1 MNAVAAIGRTLELGD
16 SISMHIGKANKRN
29 NEICALRSEGCLRT
43 HKHGA
48 RPAVVGVYLAALLLG
63 VAGCATHTKA
73 ALTEDEIREKTL
85 SYKPERPDV
94 LLVSGEKV
102 TFDDV
107 MSLSPEADASPPTLK
122 DKLMVI
128 ARQMPLEV
136 FMKEAGPII
145 RQRLHSNIA
154 NIVLYKRARRELG
167 AKTDEQLDKMV
178 EKELRKFTLEH
189 GGNGAAADAA
199 LQEMG
204 MSRER
209 FKEYKKKQVL
219 SQYYVMSKFPYNR
232 PITHGELLE
241 YYEKMK
247 KDNFFQAGVV
257 QFRLID
263 IQIMKMPLSDAND
276 DPILAARTLAKGL
289 MERIKA
295 GEDFGELA
303 KKYSHDLRGAS
314 GGLWPER
321 DPDSLAQPYDVLGK
335 KALEMK
341 PGEVAGPIEALDHIF
356 VLKLEKKQ
364 EKGYRPLVEV
374 QDKLQEQIM
383 IDRRRAALEQLEA
396 EIAQQAA
403 AGNTDRFVDWCL
415 RNLYNQARAPAQAP

>member
-1 MNAVAAIGRTLELGD
+1 MRQ
-16 SISMHIGKANKRN
+16 
-29 NEICALRSEGCLRT
+29 C
-43 HKHGA
+43 KHGIRRA
-48 RPAVVGVYLAALLLG
+48 IFGICLTGLVLCG
-63 VAGCATHTKA
+63 AGCAGHTKA
-73 ALTEDEIREKTL
+73 ALTEEEIRQYTL
-85 SYKPERPDV
+85 SYKPERPDE

-102 TFDDV
+102 TCDDV
-107 MSLSPEADASPPTLK
+107 LSLSPEANATPPTLK
-122 DKLMVI
+122 DKLIEM
-128 ARQMPLEV
+128 ARQMPLEP
-136 FMKEAGPII
+136 FMKEAMPII

-154 NIVLYKRARRELG
+154 NIVLYKRARKELG
-167 AKTDEQLDKMV
+167 TKTDEQLDKMV

-219 SQYYVMSKFPYNR
+219 SQYYVVSKFPYNR

-247 KDNFFQAGVV
+247 KDNFFRPGVI

-263 IQIMKMPLSDAND
+263 IQITKIQLSDAND
-276 DPILAARTLAKGL
+276 DPIQAAGTLAKSV
-289 MERIKA
+289 MERVKA

-303 KKYSHDLRGAS
+303 KKYSHDPRGAS
-314 GGLWPER
+314 GGLWPEW
-321 DPDSLAQPYDVLGK
+321 DPKSLAEPYDVLGK

-356 VLKLEKKQ
+356 IVKLEKRQ

-383 IDRRRAALEQLEA
+383 SDRRRAALEQLEV
-396 EIAQQAA
+396 EIGQQVA
-403 AGNTDRFVDWCL
+403 AGNTDRFIDYCL
-415 RNLYNQARAPAQAP
+415 ESLYRQAHPPAQAP

>member
-1 MNAVAAIGRTLELGD
+1 MR
-16 SISMHIGKANKRN
+16 IGKTN
-29 NEICALRSEGCLRT
+29 NSDSMIRDPWREPGGRF
-43 HKHGA
+43 
-48 RPAVVGVYLAALLLG
+48 VVVIACLAALLLSD
-63 VAGCATHTKA
+63 AGCATHTKA
-73 ALTEDEIREKTL
+73 ALTEQEIRQKTL
-85 SYKPERPDV
+85 SYKPEPDV

-107 MSLSPEADASPPTLK
+107 MSLSPEADATPPTLK

-128 ARQMPLEV
+128 ARQMSLEA
-136 FMKEAGPII
+136 FMKDAQPII
-145 RQRLHSNIA
+145 RQRLHHNIA

-167 AKTDEQLDKMV
+167 SKTDEQLDKMM
-178 EKELRKFTLEH
+178 EKELRTFTLEH
-189 GGNGAAADAA
+189 GGDGASADAA

-219 SQYYVMSKFPYNR
+219 SRYYVISKFPYNR

-247 KDNFFQAGVV
+247 KDNFFQPGVV

-263 IQIMKMPLSDAND
+263 IQITKMSLSDAND
-276 DPILAARTLAKGL
+276 DPILTARTLAKGL
-289 MERIKA
+289 MKRIKA

-303 KKYSHDLRGAS
+303 KKYSHDPRGAS

-356 VLKLEKKQ
+356 ILKLEKKQ
-364 EKGYRPLVEV
+364 EQGYRPLVEV

-383 IDRRRAALEQLEA
+383 ADRRGAALEDLEA

-403 AGNTDRFVDWCL
+403 AGNTDRFVDYCL
-415 RNLYNQARAPAQAP
+415 EHLYRQAHAPAQPR

>member
-1 MNAVAAIGRTLELGD
+1 MR
-16 SISMHIGKANKRN
+16 IGKTN
-29 NEICALRSEGCLRT
+29 NRDHTGLNLRSEARLRT
-43 HKHGA
+43 RNAGFV
-48 RPAVVGVYLAALLLG
+48 VVGVSVAALLVLG
-63 VAGCATHTKA
+63 AGCATHTKA
-73 ALTEDEIREKTL
+73 ALTEDEIRQKTL

-107 MSLSPEADASPPTLK
+107 MSLSPEADATPPTLK

-128 ARQMPLEV
+128 ARQMPLEGFV
-136 FMKEAGPII
+136 REAEPII
-145 RQRLHSNIA
+145 RQRLNSNISS
-154 NIVLYKRARRELG
+154 IVLYKRARKELG
-167 AKTDEQLDKMV
+167 ARTDEQLDQMM
-178 EKELRKFTLEH
+178 EKELRKFTLDH

-209 FKEYKKKQVL
+209 FKEYKKKQLL
-219 SQYYVMSKFPYNR
+219 SWVYVTSKFPYNR
-232 PITHGELLE
+232 PITHRELLE
-241 YYEKMK
+241 YYDKMK
-247 KDNFFQAGVV
+247 ADNFFQAGVV

-263 IQIMKMPLSDAND
+263 IQITKMPLSDAND

-289 MERIKA
+289 VERIKA

-321 DPDSLAQPYDVLGK
+321 DPNSLAQPYDVLGK
-335 KALEMK
+335 KAMEIK
-341 PGEVAGPIEALDHIF
+341 PGEVAGPIEALDHVFI
-356 VLKLEKKQ
+356 LKLEKKQ
-364 EKGYRPLVEV
+364 EKGYQPLVEV

-383 IDRRRAALEQLEA
+383 ADRREAALDALKA

-403 AGNTDRFVDWCL
+403 AGNTDRFVDYCL
-415 RNLYNQARAPAQAP
+415 RNLYRQAHAPAQPR